1 VHQTII
7 GESGQPVGRVQEAR
21 DHVAYRRHRQRCPC
35 ADDDQRKRHSND
47 DSNDTATH
55 AARSSESAPSP
66 LPYPICRAPGLDG
79 KLGCCLFDTTGKLLH
94 DLQKREVKPSAQK
107 YFIFPKG
114 RNYDLKNSARLD
126 TGT

>member
-55 AARSSESAPSP
+55 AARSFRIGSVSFTIPDLPGAGFGTASSAVSF
-66 LPYPICRAPGLDG
+66 
-79 KLGCCLFDTTGKLLH
+79 FDTTVKILH
-94 DLQKREVKPSAQK
+94 DLQKRKVKPSAQK
-107 YFIFPKG
+107 YLSFRKKEIMI
-114 RNYDLKNSARLD
+114 
-126 TGT
+126 